1 MAVIDFH
8 AHVLPEMDHGC
19 EDVSMALRQLKAAKD
34 AGIDIV
40 IATSHFYPQSESI
53 QSFLSR
59 REEAV
64 RELKREI
71 EKDKENRYP
80 EVIPAA
86 EVLLCDGMEHMEEL
100 SCLCIDGTAMLLL
113 EMPFSEWSE
122 RTIDTL
128 ERLENRKDLDIVL
141 AHVERYSAEQQDHIL
156 EMGYEVQVNSSFVRR
171 FGARRS
177 VRRFLKAEQVVALG
191 SDIHGCKN
199 GYRYFGKAYRFLVK
213 NLVDFKEVKGKV

>member
-1 MAVIDFH
+1 
-8 AHVLPEMDHGC
+8 
-19 EDVSMALRQLKAAKD
+19 
-34 AGIDIV
+34 
-40 IATSHFYPQSESI
+40 
-53 QSFLSR
+53 
-59 REEAV
+59 
-64 RELKREI
+64 
-71 EKDKENRYP
+71 
-80 EVIPAA
+80 
-86 EVLLCDGMEHMEEL
+86 
-100 SCLCIDGTAMLLL
+100 MLLL